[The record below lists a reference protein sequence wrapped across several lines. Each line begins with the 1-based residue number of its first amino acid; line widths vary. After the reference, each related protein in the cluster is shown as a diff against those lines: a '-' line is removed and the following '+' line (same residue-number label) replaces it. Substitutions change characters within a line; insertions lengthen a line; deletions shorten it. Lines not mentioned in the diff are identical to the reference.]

1 MFTER
6 LHQKKK
12 ENPTEPH
19 EFHFFPHATL
29 TTKKKNQRT
38 VTKPNRTENQTERNE
53 TDENKNYKRW
63 REQS

>member
-1 MFTER
+1 MNSTPSPT
-6 LHQKKK
+6 LLLPQQK
-12 ENPTEPH
+12 
-19 EFHFFPHATL
+19 
-29 TTKKKNQRT
+29 KKKNQRT